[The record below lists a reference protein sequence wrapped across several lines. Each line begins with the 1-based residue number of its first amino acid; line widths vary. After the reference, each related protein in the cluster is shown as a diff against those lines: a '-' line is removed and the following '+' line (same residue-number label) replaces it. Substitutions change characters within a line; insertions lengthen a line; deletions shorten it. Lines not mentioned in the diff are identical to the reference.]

1 MARALVK
8 GLSDSEQN
16 YLING
21 DFKIN
26 QRGGTSGSAAD
37 QTYYLDRWGAN
48 VTTVTATYNRL
59 TTNQPTGLVGTT
71 SFRLTAQSTV
81 TGYLNIYQKIED
93 FNFLAG
99 KTITVSCWVKA
110 VFTSGPSTFRI
121 RIGDGVNDS
130 IFNPGYTT
138 NNVWQFVQV
147 TTTLTTAPTGLS
159 FMFGAFN
166 TSLTSGDLVEITNA
180 MVTVGTGVNSS
191 RFILAAGSSGGEL
204 EMCRRY
210 FRVIG
215 SSSINGNPVGIIGG
229 TGSGTTQLLWYVQGA
244 EGMRITTPVLASVG
258 TITMRTA
265 GGATI
270 TGAPTTLNLTL
281 SAGYG
286 FQTNGL
292 SGVVDSA
299 WYYIEN
305 SGGSTCTLT
314 AEL

>member
-1 MARALVK
+1 MTRALVK

-16 YLING
+16 YLVNG

-59 TTNQPTGLVGTT
+59 TTNQPSALVGTT

-81 TGYLNIYQKIED
+81 TGYLNIYQKVED

-110 VFTSGPSTFRI
+110 VYAAGPSTFRI
-121 RIGDGVNDS
+121 RVGDGVNDS
-130 IFNPGYTT
+130 VFNPGYTT

-147 TTTLTTAPTGLS
+147 TTTLASAPTGLN

-180 MVTVGTGVNSS
+180 SVTVGSGANAA
-191 RFILAAGSSGGEL
+191 RFQLAAGSSAGEL

-210 FRVIG
+210 YRVIG
-215 SSSINGNPVGIIGG
+215 SSSLNGNPIPIIG
-229 TGSGTTQLLWYVQGA
+229 TGSGTTQLLWYVPGA

-258 TITMRTA
+258 TIVMRTA
-265 GGATI
+265 GGAAI
-270 TGAPTTLNLTL
+270 TGAPSTLNLTL
-281 SAGYG
+281 STGYG

-299 WYYIEN
+299 FYYIEN